1 MSVLIAA
8 WEIADSSHRLG
19 TDVHLRLRDFVNQL
33 SDDTEPSQLKTL
45 ITPLLAHD
53 KEQQIIFYE
62 IFEKTLEEF
71 LKQNPEENN
80 FQNNSE
86 KKTSE
91 NNFFK
96 KNFLWITALVLI
108 LLFFFIGKEIREKYL
123 SKIKPSPP
131 PIENPIIVSETIF
144 VNMLDPKEQSFCF
157 DSLEKKILVKRIQ
170 RLDEK
175 KFIHARLRMPH
186 RDEKEGKICLY
197 YTPISKGEDTTA
209 FKFTLKNDSSYTRT
223 YYFQTDT
230 FYINQFAKQNTDT
243 IAYKA
248 FQHNPDISSLEPQET
263 WHFGRN
269 YARMN
274 TWKWLTLLISGIL
287 IFGATYWYRRR
298 KEKLILNHVPNDKAP
313 YIWSL
318 TFPNVQGLIFN
329 ENFYKTIS
337 ELRRRSDSEVQR
349 MDMARTIK
357 ATIKNAGFVKLQYR
371 PQTRPNEYLLLIDSH
386 TPQNHRAQLFNLLY
400 HAFDAS
406 EVLIERF
413 YYDGDLRLFW
423 NEKNRRG
430 ISLNALQ
437 NAYPEHRLIIV
448 GSAVSVLSPTNGKFL
463 RWVNVFDTWRT
474 RALLTP
480 RPVFDWDAREAQ
492 LATKFRLLPA
502 TLQGIG
508 DLVENLELI
517 EPKDYRLWKKN
528 RDPRADRLAIPE
540 NLPDDA
546 LLVLLE
552 SAFVSYDKGKRN
564 DQLLQWIAACAVPP
578 IPYFDWTLHVASV
591 VDNAGKTLLTLEN
604 LFQIN
609 RLSWFVDGK
618 MPDNI
623 RIILLD
629 WLGKNHSDVLIA
641 VRKEWQKI
649 LETEQN
655 TPPADSVAFE
665 EHRIQIL
672 FNEWQLNKKLSQQKF
687 DELEKLLRHNNE
699 ALVVEYLRRAPTP
712 LDTFVPPRF
721 RKFVRRDDSF
731 IPKTNWLFDLGWQ
744 LPILFLLGMALWLF
758 QPKGLDCTGK
768 TVVYHGKNLCIKNLQ
783 DELVLLENIVCDTM
797 RDLKRMNENI
807 NGSQQVIDSLIKA
820 RNLNKSVF
828 AHNDYDVDMITGL
841 TYIMRNEH
849 LDSSSFYKNIPIA
862 YYNAAAYFYNN
873 KQKDSAC
880 IFYNKLNNWA
890 WRDSVVTTQELQK
903 LSSFCNG
910 KLPPGADLAN
920 RDTIL
925 GIDVSHYDSETSRIN
940 WNDMAAA
947 KIRFCYIKATE
958 GFINSDP
965 KFLENVKALSNNKIP
980 FGVYHVF
987 RLMNSDVQSEIKNFL
1002 NTEVDARNKENL
1014 PPVLDVEPV
1023 PVELNNTALLTQ
1035 NKEAIVARMHIWLDA
1050 VEKATG
1056 KTPIIHT
1063 SKVIWDGIL
1072 KSPSGFE
1079 RYPLWVQD
1087 YTANATVP
1095 NVPTSWKNNFL
1106 MWQYTQTGVINK
1118 KTGFD
1123 TSRFNGSE
1131 ADFKKFMNT
1140 GRSKISAPSTPPTN
1154 TPKQQNKTLESN
1166 PQNPIPNT
1174 QQNPY
1179 PTQRPNAPAK
1189 IQTKQIGTTKPSIPN
1204 TQQNTQYPIPNTQ
1217 QNTQT
1222 KLSTVNPPPSTNQDP
1237 FEGQMIFVQGGTFQM
1252 GCMETR
1258 DSICDDDEKPAHAV
1272 TLSSYA
1278 IGKYEVTQKQWK
1290 AVMGEKNNLA
1300 DFKGDDL
1307 PVEQVSWDDV
1317 QVFLQK
1323 LNTQTGKKYRLPTE
1337 AEWEYAARERGK
1349 NVRFGN
1355 GKDIADPAEINFNGD
1370 KAYRTFYSIAG
1381 IVQEKTTPV
1390 GSFKPNGLGLYDMS
1404 GNVLEWCSDWYG
1416 TYETNVGPNPQG
1428 AAKGSYHVKRG
1439 GGWSYT
1445 PQRCRVSFRNGG
1457 TPSIHYNYIGFRV
1470 ILSSLPSS
1478 SK

>member
-1 MSVLIAA
+1 M
-8 WEIADSSHRLG
+8 
-19 TDVHLRLRDFVNQL
+19 
-33 SDDTEPSQLKTL
+33 
-45 ITPLLAHD
+45 
-53 KEQQIIFYE
+53 
-62 IFEKTLEEF
+62 
-71 LKQNPEENN
+71 
-80 FQNNSE
+80 
-86 KKTSE
+86 
-91 NNFFK
+91 
-96 KNFLWITALVLI
+96 
-108 LLFFFIGKEIREKYL
+108 
-123 SKIKPSPP
+123 
-131 PIENPIIVSETIF
+131 
-144 VNMLDPKEQSFCF
+144 
-157 DSLEKKILVKRIQ
+157 
-170 RLDEK
+170 
-175 KFIHARLRMPH
+175 
-186 RDEKEGKICLY
+186 
-197 YTPISKGEDTTA
+197 
-209 FKFTLKNDSSYTRT
+209 
-223 YYFQTDT
+223 
-230 FYINQFAKQNTDT
+230 
-243 IAYKA
+243 
-248 FQHNPDISSLEPQET
+248 
-263 WHFGRN
+263 
-269 YARMN
+269 
-274 TWKWLTLLISGIL
+274 
-287 IFGATYWYRRR
+287 
-298 KEKLILNHVPNDKAP
+298 
-313 YIWSL
+313 
-318 TFPNVQGLIFN
+318 
-329 ENFYKTIS
+329 
-337 ELRRRSDSEVQR
+337 
-349 MDMARTIK
+349 
-357 ATIKNAGFVKLQYR
+357 
-371 PQTRPNEYLLLIDSH
+371 
-386 TPQNHRAQLFNLLY
+386 
-400 HAFDAS
+400 
-406 EVLIERF
+406 
-413 YYDGDLRLFW
+413 
-423 NEKNRRG
+423 
-430 ISLNALQ
+430 
-437 NAYPEHRLIIV
+437 IIV

-528 RDPRADRLAIPE
+528 RDSRADRLAIPE
-540 NLPDDA
+540 NLQDDA

-591 VDNAGKTLLTLEN
+591 VDNSGKSLLTLEN

-609 RLSWFVDGK
+609 RLLWFVDGK

-623 RIILLD
+623 RIVLLD
-629 WLGKNHSDVLIA
+629 WLEKNHPDVLIS
-641 VRKEWQKI
+641 VRKAWQKI

-655 TPPADSVAFE
+655 TPPTDSVAFE

-672 FNEWQLNKKLSQQKF
+672 FNEWQLNKKLPQQKF

-699 ALVVEYLRRAPTP
+699 ALVVEYLRRAPTA
-712 LDTFVPPRF
+712 LDTIVPQRF

-797 RDLKRMNENI
+797 RDLKRMNDNFNFNAQE
-807 NGSQQVIDSLIKA
+807 IDSLIKA

-841 TYIMRNEH
+841 TYIMRTEH

-873 KQKDSAC
+873 KQRDSAC

-890 WRDSVVTTQELQK
+890 WRNSVVTAEELQI
-903 LSSFCNG
+903 LSSFCKTG
-910 KLPPGADLAN
+910 KVQPDSVSAN

-925 GIDVSHYDSETSRIN
+925 GIDVSHYDSETSPVN

-965 KFLENVKALSNNKIP
+965 KFLENVKALSNYKIP

-1002 NTEVDARNKENL
+1002 NTEIDSRNKEDL

-1023 PVELNNTALLTQ
+1023 SIELNNTALLTQ

-1063 SKVIWDGIL
+1063 SKVIWDNIL

-1079 RYPLWVQD
+1079 RYPLWIQD

-1095 NVPTSWKNNFL
+1095 NVPMNWKNNFL

-1123 TSRFNGSE
+1123 ISRFNGSE
-1131 ADFKKFMNT
+1131 ADFQKFINT
-1140 GRSKISAPSTPPTN
+1140 GRSKISVPSTPPTN
-1154 TPKQQNKTLESN
+1154 IPKQQNKTPESN
-1166 PQNPIPNT
+1166 P
-1174 QQNPY
+1174 
-1179 PTQRPNAPAK
+1179 R
-1189 IQTKQIGTTKPSIPN
+1189 
-1204 TQQNTQYPIPNTQ
+1204 YPIPNTQ
-1217 QNTQT
+1217 QNTYPTQQPNAPAIQIDTT
-1222 KLSTVNPPPSTNQDP
+1222 KKAPPIIALPPTPQKNMPAQQNNPKANAPATRQPTDTTTKPSTTNPQPPTNQDP
-1237 FEGQMIFVQGGTFQM
+1237 FEGQMVFVPGGTFQM
-1252 GCMETR
+1252 GCTER
-1258 DSICDDDEKPAHAV
+1258 DASICNEDEKPAHSV
-1272 TLSSYA
+1272 TLSSYS

-1290 AVMGEKNNLA
+1290 AVMGEKSNPSK
-1300 DFKGDDL
+1300 FVGDDL
-1307 PVEQVSWDDV
+1307 PVEQVSWEDV

-1337 AEWEYAARERGK
+1337 AEWEYAARGGK
-1349 NVRFGN
+1349 KSNNFRYSGSNDLNSVAWNPNNSNV
-1355 GKDIADPAEINFNGD
+1355 
-1370 KAYRTFYSIAG
+1370 
-1381 IVQEKTTPV
+1381 KTHPV
-1390 GSFKPNGLGLYDMS
+1390 GQKKENELGIYDMS
-1404 GNVLEWCSDWYG
+1404 GNVLEWCNDWYG
-1416 TYETNVGPNPQG
+1416 NYETNVGPNPQG
-1428 AAKGSYHVKRG
+1428 VGNGSYRVYRG
-1439 GGWSYT
+1439 GSWSGT
-1445 PQRCRVSFRNGG
+1445 TGSCLVADRRPTAPVFR
-1457 TPSIHYNYIGFRV
+1457 YYALGFRV
-1470 ILSSLPSS
+1470 VSLSPQ
-1478 SK
+1478 